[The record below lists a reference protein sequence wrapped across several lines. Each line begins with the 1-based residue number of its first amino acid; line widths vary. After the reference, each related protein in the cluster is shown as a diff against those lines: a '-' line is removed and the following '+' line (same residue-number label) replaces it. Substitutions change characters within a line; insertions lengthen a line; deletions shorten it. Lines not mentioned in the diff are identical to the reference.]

1 MTQEEE
7 IADLKKQLSEL
18 VERLSKAEARESQ
31 LQAQVSAMQAENHV
45 LHEQLAVAHK
55 RIEELEKQKT
65 PPPAFVK
72 ANVVK
77 PKAEEKKQRKKRDPQ
92 HNRARRREAP
102 TVVVEHRIRY
112 CPVCASALGGI
123 SVARR
128 RQVIELPPPPPVEV
142 TEHVVYHGWCSQCGT
157 WREAP
162 LDVSREVVGQGR
174 FGVKIAS
181 LIAYLRTVMRLP
193 VRQIQAYLASL
204 HGLSISSGE
213 IIGLT
218 QRVTAQLE
226 PQLAEVKQQIR
237 ASPAVQMDETGWRE
251 DGSNGYVWCAC
262 TPQLRYYEY
271 HHSRGKEV
279 VTAVL
284 GANFE
289 GVLGSDFYA
298 SYNVYTGQHQR
309 CWVHLLRDRHEL
321 KEQHPDDADVQ
332 QWAKDV
338 KAVYDRAVAYTGPDP
353 SLPPAKQEAARRKHQ
368 HAFEQELWQ
377 LCAPYAH
384 TSSPLHTLCER
395 VERFLPELFV
405 FVAVPGVPAENN
417 LAERSVR
424 PLVIA
429 RKISGGTRSPQG
441 SDTRMG
447 LFSLFGTW
455 AAQGLNPFL
464 QCLAVLS
471 QKASL
476 PQM

>member
-1 MTQEEE
+1 M
-7 IADLKKQLSEL
+7 
-18 VERLSKAEARESQ
+18 
-31 LQAQVSAMQAENHV
+31 
-45 LHEQLAVAHK
+45 
-55 RIEELEKQKT
+55 
-65 PPPAFVK
+65 
-72 ANVVK
+72 
-77 PKAEEKKQRKKRDPQ
+77 
-92 HNRARRREAP
+92 
-102 TVVVEHRIRY
+102 
-112 CPVCASALGGI
+112 
-123 SVARR
+123 
-128 RQVIELPPPPPVEV
+128 
-142 TEHVVYHGWCSQCGT
+142 YHGWCSHCGT

-162 LDVSREVVGQGR
+162 LDVSQQVVGQSR
-174 FGVKIAS
+174 VGVKIAS
-181 LIAYLRTVMRLP
+181 LITYLRTVMRLP

-213 IIGLT
+213 IIGLA
-218 QRVTAQLE
+218 QRVKARLE
-226 PQLAEVKQQIR
+226 PQVAEVKQQIR

-284 GANFE
+284 GASFE

-309 CWVHLLRDRHEL
+309 CWVHLLRDRNAL
-321 KEQHPDDADVQ
+321 KEQYREDAQVQ
-332 QWAKDV
+332 QWAQDV
-338 KAVYDRAVAYTGPDP
+338 KAIYDRAVAYAGPDP
-353 SLPPAKQEAARRKHQ
+353 SLPAARQEAARRTQQ
-368 HAFEQELWQ
+368 HLFEQELWQ
-377 LCAPYAH
+377 VCAPYAH

-405 FVAVPGVPAENN
+405 FVAVPGVPADNN

-464 QCLAVLS
+464 QCLAILS
-471 QKASL
+471 QNYPL
-476 PQM
+476 PQL